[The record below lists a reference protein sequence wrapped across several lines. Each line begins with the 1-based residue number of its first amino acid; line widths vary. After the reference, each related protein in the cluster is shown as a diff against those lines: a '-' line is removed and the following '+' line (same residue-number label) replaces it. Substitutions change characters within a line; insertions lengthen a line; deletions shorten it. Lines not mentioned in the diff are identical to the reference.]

1 MCSTAKFA
9 EKISRDPKF
18 KDALIIAP
26 SGDLAVSEKTP
37 KVNDKQINSKA
48 EYSYRIIGATN
59 KKAHGV
65 WKAYRNGRV
74 VANYKDSSKPGSIGF
89 NFFNT
94 KGKNGKK

>member
-1 MCSTAKFA
+1 MINLQNQKQNIHI
-9 EKISRDPKF
+9 ELLEL
-18 KDALIIAP
+18 LI
-26 SGDLAVSEKTP
+26 
-37 KVNDKQINSKA
+37 
-48 EYSYRIIGATN
+48 

-74 VANYKDSSKPGSIGF
+74 VANYKDSSKPGSIEF